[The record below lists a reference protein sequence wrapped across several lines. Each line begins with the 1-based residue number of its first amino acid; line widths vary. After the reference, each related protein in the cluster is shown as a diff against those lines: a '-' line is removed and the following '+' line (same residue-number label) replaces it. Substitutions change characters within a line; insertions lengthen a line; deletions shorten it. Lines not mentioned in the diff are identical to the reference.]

1 MPSMSE
7 RTFNLIAQVR
17 DILREYDPNFESCS
31 LDEVTLR
38 IGALALN
45 PNSNPV
51 VLLGI
56 PNTLVA
62 SHNYQQT

>member
-38 IGALALN
+38 IGALALTLTLT
-45 PNSNPV
+45 V
-51 VLLGI
+51 VLFGI
-56 PNTLVA
+56 PNTLVS

>member
-1 MPSMSE
+1 MGCSL
-7 RTFNLIAQVR
+7 TAQVR

-38 IGALALN
+38 IGALALTLTLT
-45 PNSNPV
+45 V

-56 PNTLVA
+56 PNTLVS